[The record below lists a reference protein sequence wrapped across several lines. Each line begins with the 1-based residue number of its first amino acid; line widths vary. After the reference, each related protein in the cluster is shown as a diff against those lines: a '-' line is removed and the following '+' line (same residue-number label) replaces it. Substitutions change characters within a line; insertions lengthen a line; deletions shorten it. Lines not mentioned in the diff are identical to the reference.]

1 MLRWSWF
8 LKNDLWLWTFL
19 HMSCSASATS
29 SVDKSQ
35 NVRDDVDT
43 NTSRREEC
51 IYLQGFGD
59 PGFGGLVDLSLPDSA
74 AAALPQ
80 LTQTEA
86 QILLIRIIFNL
97 QHNTGETINWS
108 RITL

>member
-1 MLRWSWF
+1 
-8 LKNDLWLWTFL
+8 
-19 HMSCSASATS
+19 MSCSASATS
-29 SVDKSQ
+29 SVVKSQ

-43 NTSRREEC
+43 NTSRREERT
-51 IYLQGFGD
+51 YLEGFGD
-59 PGFGGLVDLSLPDSA
+59 PCFGGLIDLSLPDSA
-74 AAALPQ
+74 TAALPQ

-97 QHNTGETINWS
+97 QHKTGKTINWS